1 MDVRP
6 LKMADACAVS
16 GYTRDQMRA
25 LLRDLPPFTV
35 DQGSGKN
42 RVFTRVELLTIAIIS
57 SMEQR
62 YGIKRSAIGAAL
74 KPLLETIQA
83 PREVDPLACLVV
95 VAGEASVSYSRLTD
109 AVSEGLVI
117 PLAPIFERL
126 DTYLGV
132 KTPQKQMEISFAP
145 SVLRKVS
152 LHSSRTK

>member
-6 LKMADACAVS
+6 LKMADACAIS

-35 DQGSGKN
+35 DQGTGKN

-62 YGIKRSAIGAAL
+62 YGIKRNAIGAAL
-74 KPLLETIQA
+74 KPLLETIQV

-95 VAGEASVSYSRLTD
+95 VTGDASVSYARLTD
-109 AVSEGLVI
+109 AVAEGLVI
-117 PLAPIFERL
+117 PLAPIFDRL

-132 KTPQKQMEISFAP
+132 KTPKKQMEVSFAP
-145 SVLRKVS
+145 SALHTIAT
-152 LHSSRTK
+152 HSSRTK